1 MIEKLTKE
9 QEKKLSYYR
18 DEGIG
23 YGLMLED
30 DSLSIDELTKLVN
43 NVYSNVKLKNPKT
56 ILYVD
61 SPLSC
66 LYAIDDMIKVNSYVN
81 SKVYSKIRSQVYY
94 QVDSQVDSQ
103 VGPQVRSQVRSQ
115 VESQVYSQVYSQV
128 QSQVHSQVYYQVESQ
143 IYSQVRSQVDSQV
156 RSQVYSQVYSQI
168 NSQVDSQVQFQIYSQ
183 VHSQENIREIW
194 NSSSPFY
201 GQYEQ
206 YWLQYCNFF
215 KNECNIKNLESI
227 IPLLEL
233 SKRVGHCF
241 FYEDLAVISKRPVKL
256 NMIDGKLHSLTSPS
270 IEFKDGFSIYC
281 KNGKV
286 LEGGELEF
294 IKWINNDSNK

>member
-30 DSLSIDELTKLVN
+30 DSLSIDELTKLVH

-66 LYAIDDMIKVNSYVN
+66 LYAIDDMIKFNSYVN
-81 SKVYSKIRSQVYY
+81 SKVYSKIS
-94 QVDSQVDSQ
+94 S
-103 VGPQVRSQVRSQ
+103 QVRSQVRSQ
-115 VESQVYSQVYSQV
+115 VGSQVRSQVGSQV
-128 QSQVHSQVYYQVESQ
+128 ISQVHSQVY
-143 IYSQVRSQVDSQV
+143 SQVRSQVISQV
-156 RSQVYSQVYSQI
+156 SSQVG
-168 NSQVDSQVQFQIYSQ
+168 SQ
-183 VHSQENIREIW
+183 VHSKVYSQENIREIW
-194 NSSSPFY
+194 NSSLPFY

-206 YWLQYCNFF
+206 YWLQYYNFF
-215 KNECNIKNLESI
+215 KNECNVKNLEAI

-233 SKRVGHCF
+233 SKRVGYCF
-241 FYEDLAVISKRPVKL
+241 FYEDLVVISKRSVKL
-256 NMIDGKLHSLTSPS
+256 NMIDGKLHSLTGPS
-270 IEFKDGFSIYC
+270 IEFKDGFRVYC
-281 KNGKV
+281 KNGEI

-294 IKWINNDSNK
+294 IKWINRKEEIK

>member
-1 MIEKLTKE
+1 MIEKLTEE
-9 QEKKLSYYR
+9 QENKLSYYI
-18 DEGIG
+18 DEGIR

-30 DSLSIDELTKLVN
+30 DSLSIDELTKLVH

-66 LYAIDDMIKVNSYVN
+66 LYAIDDVIKVNSQVRSQVRSQIN
-81 SKVYSKIRSQVYY
+81 SLVYSKIRSQV
-94 QVDSQVDSQ
+94 
-103 VGPQVRSQVRSQ
+103 
-115 VESQVYSQVYSQV
+115 
-128 QSQVHSQVYYQVESQ
+128 
-143 IYSQVRSQVDSQV
+143 YSQVRSQVDSQV
-156 RSQVYSQVYSQI
+156 RSQVISQVYSQVHSQVYSQVYSQVRF
-168 NSQVDSQVQFQIYSQ
+168 QVYSQ
-183 VHSQENIREIW
+183 VHSQVYSQVISQENIKKILDT
-194 NSSSPFY
+194 SSPFY